1 MKRSPEELKQ
11 SLGGVISFPGTPFN
25 QDLSLNLKGLA
36 SNLEEMLQHPFCAVV
51 AAGGTG
57 EFYSLTP
64 QEHLQIVKTTVE
76 VVNGRIPVIAG
87 TGFSASL
94 GAELA
99 HQSEK
104 AGADGILMLPPY
116 YPSAHKQGLIEYYNS
131 IGKSVSLGLLIY
143 TRDWVSF
150 TPDEAELT
158 TSIPN
163 LIAWKDGQ
171 ADLRRLQLLRNRIGD
186 RFYWIGGAGDDMVPG
201 YYSLGI
207 RSYTS
212 SISNVAPDLAID
224 LHLKAAAGDR
234 ETLTK
239 LIQKYVVPLYDL
251 RSRRKGY
258 EVSAI
263 KEMMEILGTPAG
275 PVRPPLTEMTQT
287 DRRDLEQMVT
297 SWAPILPQPTGK

>member
-11 SLGGVISFPGTPFN
+11 SLEGVISFPVTPFN

-116 YPSAHKQGLIEYYNS
+116 YPSAHKQGLDR
-131 IGKSVSLGLLIY
+131 V
-143 TRDWVSF
+143 
-150 TPDEAELT
+150 
-158 TSIPN
+158 
-163 LIAWKDGQ
+163 
-171 ADLRRLQLLRNRIGD
+171 LQLDWEIG
-186 RFYWIGGAGDDMVPG
+186 
-201 YYSLGI
+201 
-207 RSYTS
+207 
-212 SISNVAPDLAID
+212 
-224 LHLKAAAGDR
+224 
-234 ETLTK
+234 
-239 LIQKYVVPLYDL
+239 
-251 RSRRKGY
+251 
-258 EVSAI
+258 
-263 KEMMEILGTPAG
+263 
-275 PVRPPLTEMTQT
+275 
-287 DRRDLEQMVT
+287 
-297 SWAPILPQPTGK
+297 

>member
-11 SLGGVISFPGTPFN
+11 SLGGVISFPVTPFN

-212 SISNVAPDLAID
+212 SISNVAPNLAID